1 MSRLGRVFTEFM
13 NVEAVSRLE
22 RVFLEFLE
30 CRGWVS
36 RLGRVFSEFMN
47 EEAVSRPRLGDTV
60 LVLYCL
66 PKIGPFWDFPILAS
80 PPNTIP
86 IQ

>member
-1 MSRLGRVFTEFM
+1 MSRLERVFSEFM

-47 EEAVSRPRLGDTV
+47 VEAGTCRG
-60 LVLYCL
+60 
-66 PKIGPFWDFPILAS
+66 
-80 PPNTIP
+80 
-86 IQ
+86 

>member
-1 MSRLGRVFTEFM
+1 MSRLEWVFTEFI

-22 RVFLEFLE
+22 RVFLEIFE

-47 EEAVSRPRLGDTV
+47 EEAVSRLERVFLE
-60 LVLYCL
+60 
-66 PKIGPFWDFPILAS
+66 F
-80 PPNTIP
+80 
-86 IQ
+86 